1 MQPGLPTPRKW
12 WRWLKYGALG
22 VICTLALV
30 VLGMRL
36 TGVRLGIDAQRL
48 IGAPA
53 CMPSLLYT
61 WSRTSGGPYTKG
73 EYIVALMPETPF
85 HVGGRPG
92 DRIIKIV
99 MGVPGDTIRIQGTEL
114 WINGEHTD
122 RLWLAKSLPGKTVG
136 DYDTEMVLPP
146 GQYFVMGTTHES
158 FDSRYWG
165 PLHREAIIGT
175 ARPLL

>member
-1 MQPGLPTPRKW
+1 MD
-12 WRWLKYGALG
+12 GASMDG
-22 VICTLALV
+22 DAPCTRPCRGAWGDTCTGGTLV
-30 VLGMRL
+30 
-36 TGVRLGIDAQRL
+36 
-48 IGAPA
+48 
-53 CMPSLLYT
+53 
-61 WSRTSGGPYTKG
+61 
-73 EYIVALMPETPF
+73 EE
-85 HVGGRPG
+85 H
-92 DRIIKIV
+92 II
-99 MGVPGDTIRIQGTEL
+99 GVPGDTIRIQGTEL